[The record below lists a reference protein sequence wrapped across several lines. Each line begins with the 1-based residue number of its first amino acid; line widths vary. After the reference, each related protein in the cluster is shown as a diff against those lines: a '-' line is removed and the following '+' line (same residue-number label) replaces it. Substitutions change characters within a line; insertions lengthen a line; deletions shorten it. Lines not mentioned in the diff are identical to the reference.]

1 VVRERGSKYS
11 GQVEAMPRIIR
22 RKKEERK
29 ETKGIIKVAFLLP
42 DDACVRKVDLKG
54 RKEKETKSEWCT
66 KKNAR
71 RPLSLARFLSYYYVQ
86 YPIISREQNERKKGK
101 ENTIIDCFSRRRQT

>member
-1 VVRERGSKYS
+1 VRERGSKYS

-66 KKNAR
+66 KKNER
-71 RPLSLARFLSYYYVQ
+71 RPLSLAFSLTIMFNIRSYQENRTREKREREHNYRLFLSSSTN
-86 YPIISREQNERKKGK
+86 IN
-101 ENTIIDCFSRRRQT
+101 

>member
-1 VVRERGSKYS
+1 
-11 GQVEAMPRIIR
+11 MPRIIR

-66 KKNAR
+66 KKNKR
-71 RPLSLARFLSYYYVQ
+71 RPLSLAFSLTIMFNIRSYQ
-86 YPIISREQNERKKGK
+86 ENRTREEERKRKGK
-101 ENTIIDCFSRRRQT
+101 RTQL

>member
-1 VVRERGSKYS
+1 MDRNISKRFSEEMKLVGFIYWLCSFSSEWSVRKKKKRRAYSYTDGQISVVRERGSKYS

-54 RKEKETKSEWCT
+54 RKEK
-66 KKNAR
+66 R
-71 RPLSLARFLSYYYVQ
+71 
-86 YPIISREQNERKKGK
+86 NEK
-101 ENTIIDCFSRRRQT
+101 